1 MARLQRAVLVLAFLA
16 VCGGM
21 MVFLLQFTES
31 APSFDYPLW
40 EEGAVVAADG
50 TETSFDPNGAVPSL
64 ADGDRYRFS
73 MTLPDERAA
82 GQWLIFDAAGL
93 ETTVSLA
100 GTTLWQSSAVQDGAT
115 MNLSQVQLALPA
127 GGGEE
132 LTMMVRP
139 LSETVV
145 MPPFP
150 RLSYE
155 PTDQAGA
162 IAYANHYGIPAGISA
177 LALVLLWGLFL
188 LEWAQGRK
196 NWRLLLPMFA
206 GAALTVHQLAIGFG
220 GYFLSDRLVA
230 VCSGRW
236 LTVLAPLAL
245 VLFLALH
252 REGRF
257 WRALGWVTLWSLVA
271 LGLATAIS
279 YWRGGYLAMYLHN
292 QLEALA
298 THYYDGLL
306 YWFTLW
312 LVLVCTLLAAWAFVR
327 TTAQTQAEAQ
337 AMALKNALMRNNIQA
352 LETRVRGHAGAQ
364 HETAHRLAAMDA
376 MLRKGDFDG
385 LAKTLAAWKK
395 DSQHASQPRFTDN
408 LTLDAI
414 FQDAAARAASAEIP
428 FQATVSVPKTLPL
441 SDEDLCVLLM
451 NMLDNAI
458 TAASQTPS
466 DQERRLRVQVRCTGG
481 FLAIHCE
488 NSFSG
493 RLARDAQGR
502 LCSTKDDGLGHGFG
516 LKEMQH
522 IAEKYGSI
530 LDIQTSENRFIVQTA
545 LKLPKET

>member
-64 ADGDRYRFS
+64 ADGDHYRFS
-73 MTLPDERAA
+73 MTLPEERAP

-127 GGGEE
+127 GGEE
-132 LTMMVRP
+132 LTMTVRP

-220 GYFLSDRLVA
+220 GYFLSDRLMA

-337 AMALKNALMRNNIQA
+337 AMALKMRSCA
-352 LETRVRGHAGAQ
+352 ATFKPWKRVC
-364 HETAHRLAAMDA
+364 AA
-376 MLRKGDFDG
+376 
-385 LAKTLAAWKK
+385 TLARSMKRPIGWRRWTRCCGRAISTAWPKPSPPGRK
-395 DSQHASQPRFTDN
+395 IRSTLRSHASPTISP
-408 LTLDAI
+408 LM
-414 FQDAAARAASAEIP
+414 P
-428 FQATVSVPKTLPL
+428 FFRMLPL
-441 SDEDLCVLLM
+441 AQPL
-451 NMLDNAI
+451 
-458 TAASQTPS
+458 QRFRF
-466 DQERRLRVQVRCTGG
+466 RRLFLYRKHCRCRMKISAC
-481 FLAIHCE
+481 F
-488 NSFSG
+488 
-493 RLARDAQGR
+493 
-502 LCSTKDDGLGHGFG
+502 
-516 LKEMQH
+516 
-522 IAEKYGSI
+522 
-530 LDIQTSENRFIVQTA
+530 
-545 LKLPKET
+545 